1 MFFGEK
7 LTELRELNGLSRK
20 ELAARLNVSEQ
31 AVWQYE
37 NESTI
42 PRIEVLN
49 KVRELFSVDTKF
61 LFSEAFLHQAA
72 SEETVAYRSKDRES
86 RKKAK
91 LELTY
96 ISYVDYYI
104 SFFEKFLITPDSTIT
119 ALRQKTTEMLR
130 SNPDQSMDQSITQT
144 ANLARKFLKLRH
156 NKDLMYTLEMSGI
169 YIVEKNLGPEID
181 AYSTITDD
189 GRPFIIL
196 GNIKKSAVRRN
207 FDLAHELGHL
217 LLHTAID
224 METLTKQEHKQ
235 IEQQANQFA
244 SVFLLPEAEFKRD
257 FAELPRH
264 SNPDYYIEMKHKYMV
279 SLVALEYRAYK
290 LGLITYQENRYFF
303 GQLHKKNYQTLEPL
317 DDQIPPVR
325 PGRVKSLIQLLFDKC
340 IISISDLESEF
351 YITPLFL
358 TNLFG
363 LDKGF
368 FDHYMQSK
376 KEYFDSG
383 QVIPIRRLQQG

>member
-20 ELAARLNVSEQ
+20 ELATRLNISEQ

-61 LFSEAFLHQAA
+61 LFSESFLHRTA
-72 SEETVAYRSKDRES
+72 SVERVAYRSKDRES

-96 ISYVDYYI
+96 INYVDYYI
-104 SFFEKFLITPDSTIT
+104 SFFENYLITPDSAIT
-119 ALRQKTTEMLR
+119 VLREKATEILR
-130 SNPDQSMDQSITQT
+130 SSPDQSMDLKITQT
-144 ANLARKFLKLRH
+144 ANLARKFLKLQH

-169 YIVEKNLGPEID
+169 YIIEKNLGSEID
-181 AYSTITDD
+181 AYSTITDN

-217 LLHTAID
+217 LLHTAVD
-224 METLTKQEHKQ
+224 METLTKQEHSQ
-235 IEQQANQFA
+235 IERQASQFA
-244 SVFLLPEAEFKRD
+244 SIFLLPEEGFKQD
-257 FAELPRH
+257 FTELPRH
-264 SNPDYYIEMKHKYMV
+264 SNPDYYIEMKRKYMV
-279 SLVALEYRAYK
+279 SLVALAYRAYK
-290 LGLITYQENRYFF
+290 LGLMTYQENRYFF
-303 GQLHKKNYQTLEPL
+303 GQLHKKSYQTLEPL
-317 DDQIPPVR
+317 DDQIPPIR
-325 PGRVKSLIQLLFDKC
+325 PGRVKALLQLLFDKS
-340 IISISDLESEF
+340 IISISDLGSEF
-351 YITPLFL
+351 HITPLFL
-358 TNLFG
+358 ANLFG
-363 LDKGF
+363 LDREF
-368 FDHYMQSK
+368 FDRFVQPE

-383 QVIPIRRLQQG
+383 RVVPIRRLES

>member
-61 LFSEAFLHQAA
+61 LFSKTFLHRTA
-72 SEETVAYRSKDRES
+72 SVERVAYRSKDRES

-96 ISYVDYYI
+96 ISYADYYV
-104 SFFEKFLITPDSTIT
+104 SFFEKFLITPDSPIT
-119 ALRQKTTEMLR
+119 VLQSKATEILR
-130 SNPDQSMDQSITQT
+130 SNPDQSMDQRITQT
-144 ANLARKFLKLRH
+144 ANFARKFLKLQH

-169 YIVEKNLGPEID
+169 YIIEKNLGPEID
-181 AYSTITDD
+181 AYSAITED

-196 GNIKKSAVRRN
+196 GNVKKSAVRRN

-217 LLHTAID
+217 LLHTAVD
-224 METLTKQEHKQ
+224 METLTRQEHKQ
-235 IEQQANQFA
+235 IEQEASQFA
-244 SVFLLPEAEFKRD
+244 SVFLLPEEEFKRD

-264 SNPDYYIEMKHKYMV
+264 SNPDYYIEMKRKYMV
-279 SLVALEYRAYK
+279 SLVALEYRAYQ
-290 LGLITYQENRYFF
+290 LGLLTYQENRYFF
-303 GQLHKKNYQTLEPL
+303 GQMHKKSYQTLEPL
-317 DDQIPPVR
+317 DDQIPPIR

-340 IISISDLESEF
+340 IISISDLGSEF
-351 YITPLFL
+351 HITPLFL
-358 TNLFG
+358 ANLFG

-368 FDHYMQSK
+368 FERYMQPK

-383 QVIPIRRLQQG
+383 QVISIGR